1 MSQSVVAVVDAGWR
15 DLLEQDDLDWE
26 LGSIDDRA
34 AALHFLARF
43 EGCFCI
49 YSRAD
54 QRLYTQ
60 YRFVIPDND
69 EQPVMVLLPDD
80 VSGHSIRDLPRDAV
94 VGTSITVFPG
104 ECVGASGLYLKIPAR
119 NRLVGSREVPFQV
132 GLKKLVNRYLTLGHD
147 FLPVLVREELDDFEQ
162 GMPALTLHTLDVSQL
177 SDVSASD
184 VAQIRGM
191 IVNNLVRLYR

>member
-1 MSQSVVAVVDAGWR
+1 MSQSVEAIVNAGWQ
-15 DLLEQDDLDWE
+15 DLLEQDDLDWD

-43 EGCFCI
+43 EGCFCL

-54 QRLYTQ
+54 QRLYTK
-60 YRFVIPDND
+60 YRFVIPEND
-69 EQPVMVLLPDD
+69 EQPVMVLLTGDS
-80 VSGHSIRDLPRDAV
+80 SGDSIRNLPLDV
-94 VGTSITVFPG
+94 VVDTGISVFPG

-132 GLKKLVNRYLTLGHD
+132 GLKKLVNRYLTLGND

-177 SDVSASD
+177 SEVSVD
-184 VAQIRGM
+184 VAQIREV
-191 IVNNLVRLYR
+191 IVNNLLRLYQ

>member
-1 MSQSVVAVVDAGWR
+1 MGQSVESVVDVGWR
-15 DLLEQDDLDWE
+15 ELLEQDDLNWD
-26 LGSIDDRA
+26 LGSIDDRT

-60 YRFVIPDND
+60 YRFVIPDNE
-69 EQPVMVLLPDD
+69 EQPLMVLLPDD
-80 VSGHSIRDLPRDAV
+80 NSGDSIRGLPLGAV
-94 VGTSITVFPG
+94 VDTGITVFPG

-119 NRLVGSREVPFQV
+119 NRLVGSRGVPFQV

-177 SDVSASD
+177 SDVSATD
-184 VAQIRGM
+184 AAQIRGV

>member
-1 MSQSVVAVVDAGWR
+1 MSQSVEAVADASWR
-15 DLLEQDDLDWE
+15 DLLEQDELDWE

-43 EGCFCI
+43 EGCFCL

-54 QRLYTQ
+54 QQLYTQ
-60 YRFVIPDND
+60 YRFVIPEND

-80 VSGHSIRDLPRDAV
+80 GSDDSVRDLPLDAV
-94 VGTSITVFPG
+94 VDTGITVFPG

-177 SDVSASD
+177 SEVPAIDV
-184 VAQIRGM
+184 VQIREV
-191 IVNNLVRLYR
+191 IVKNLVRLYR

>member
-1 MSQSVVAVVDAGWR
+1 MSQSVEAVADAGWR
-15 DLLEQDDLDWE
+15 ELLDQDDINWE
-26 LGSIDDRA
+26 LGSIDDRC
-34 AALHFLARF
+34 AALHFLSRF
-43 EGCFCI
+43 EECFCL

-54 QRLYTQ
+54 QRLYTR
-60 YRFVIPDND
+60 YRFMIPGND
-69 EQPVMVLLPDD
+69 EQSVMVLLPDD
-80 VSGHSIRDLPRDAV
+80 SSEDRIRDLPLDV
-94 VGTSITVFPG
+94 VVDTGISVFPG

-177 SDVSASD
+177 AEIPDFDVG
-184 VAQIRGM
+184 QIREV
-191 IVNNLVRLYR
+191 IVSNLVRLYR